1 MEHIKQLLYDVEMY
15 INYEGDKMFDDEL
28 AKEHNASNEVIEIGR
43 AYNEMLKDDQNKNYE
58 SNNRKKKEL

>member
-1 MEHIKQLLYDVEMY
+1 
-15 INYEGDKMFDDEL
+15 MFDDEL